1 MYIASEQNQRSK
13 QAALILIVDDN
24 PNNLRVLFTMLRD
37 SGFRVLIA
45 TNGQDTLQK
54 LEEVSPDLILL
65 DVMMPDMDGF
75 EVCRRLKQNLQT
87 KEIPVIFMT
96 ALSEVQDKVQGL
108 TAGAVDY
115 ITKPFQH
122 QEVLAR
128 IQLHLDLSF
137 LNQALKEKTE
147 RLEQSLLFEG
157 ILKQITDAVRDSL
170 NEKQVLQTAVQ
181 KLMQGLKAP
190 ACEVTLLNYNF
201 ETITWEATTNSSHET
216 TLSFSDYVDVLPQ
229 LMQRQCFQMC
239 ERLPRSRW
247 QDWQSTT
254 ALLCPIADG
263 QNVTRII
270 WLYRQSDEVFSDLEI
285 RLVQQ
290 VADQCAIGIRQA
302 QLYQAAE
309 ARVIALEM
317 SNQEKDDVL
326 TAASHDLRAPIANIK
341 MVVEFLKLML
351 NRDKLAGS
359 LNEQLLLKH
368 QSDITR
374 YFQILDYECDREL
387 QLVDDL
393 LELQVLESGVPLS
406 KTEDVFLS
414 EWIDVLVDSFQGQ
427 MKSRQLQLQLL
438 MSDRLPSIRSNPDAL
453 RRILSELLHNA
464 CKYTPPNE
472 QVIIKVFEKDGIE
485 LEVTNSGVEIPSD
498 SLCQIFDRFYRVTS
512 IDRWKQGGT
521 GLGLAIVKKLVECLG
536 GTIKVVSAEMR
547 TTFSVSLPFD

>member
-1 MYIASEQNQRSK
+1 
-13 QAALILIVDDN
+13 
-24 PNNLRVLFTMLRD
+24 
-37 SGFRVLIA
+37 
-45 TNGQDTLQK
+45 
-54 LEEVSPDLILL
+54 
-65 DVMMPDMDGF
+65 
-75 EVCRRLKQNLQT
+75 
-87 KEIPVIFMT
+87 
-96 ALSEVQDKVQGL
+96 
-108 TAGAVDY
+108 
-115 ITKPFQH
+115 
-122 QEVLAR
+122 
-128 IQLHLDLSF
+128 
-137 LNQALKEKTE
+137 
-147 RLEQSLLFEG
+147 
-157 ILKQITDAVRDSL
+157 
-170 NEKQVLQTAVQ
+170 
-181 KLMQGLKAP
+181 
-190 ACEVTLLNYNF
+190 
-201 ETITWEATTNSSHET
+201 
-216 TLSFSDYVDVLPQ
+216 
-229 LMQRQCFQMC
+229 
-239 ERLPRSRW
+239 
-247 QDWQSTT
+247 
-254 ALLCPIADG
+254 
-263 QNVTRII
+263 
-270 WLYRQSDEVFSDLEI
+270 
-285 RLVQQ
+285 
-290 VADQCAIGIRQA
+290 
-302 QLYQAAE
+302 
-309 ARVIALEM
+309 
-317 SNQEKDDVL
+317 
-326 TAASHDLRAPIANIK
+326 
-341 MVVEFLKLML
+341 
-351 NRDKLAGS
+351 
-359 LNEQLLLKH
+359 LLKH